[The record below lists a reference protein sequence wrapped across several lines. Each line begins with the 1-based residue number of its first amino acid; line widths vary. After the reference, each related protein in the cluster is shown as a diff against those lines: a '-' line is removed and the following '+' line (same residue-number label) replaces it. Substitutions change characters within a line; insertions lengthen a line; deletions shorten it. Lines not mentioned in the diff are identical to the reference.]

1 VSRTKSVG
9 LMLLLMIPGAGV
21 PMPGSAEAA
30 PPELSAGTVVGIP
43 DRASVTV
50 PVGAEEI
57 LANGDV
63 VVHPL
68 AATAV
73 DGTTF
78 NLTGPLTAPTTRNPD
93 GSVPLEL
100 QVTGAGVTK
109 VFNLNALPP
118 DATHTSWRWSRAPD
132 TDLVAGHSDAFVG
145 TRLSNLSLDMAHAAA
160 APRVRATTD
169 LPAVAPRV
177 TVEMRRS
184 ASEPAAA
191 PRSGE
196 FRAAPAE
203 SGMNCN
209 SSTWTARYPAD

>member
-1 VSRTKSVG
+1 V
-9 LMLLLMIPGAGV
+9 
-21 PMPGSAEAA
+21 
-30 PPELSAGTVVGIP
+30 
-43 DRASVTV
+43 
-50 PVGAEEI
+50 
-57 LANGDV
+57 
-63 VVHPL
+63 
-68 AATAV
+68 
-73 DGTTF
+73 
-78 NLTGPLTAPTTRNPD
+78 
-93 GSVPLEL
+93 
-100 QVTGAGVTK
+100 
-109 VFNLNALPP
+109 NALPP

>member
-1 VSRTKSVG
+1 
-9 LMLLLMIPGAGV
+9 MLLLMIPGAGV

-50 PVGAEEI
+50 TVGAEEI
-57 LANGDV
+57 RANGDV

-78 NLTGPLTAPTTRNPD
+78 NLTSALTAPATRNPD

-109 VFNLNALPP
+109 VFNVNALPP
-118 DATHTSWRWSRAPD
+118 DGTHTSWRWSRAPD
-132 TDLVAGHSDAFVG
+132 TDLVSGHSGAVVG

-160 APRVRATTD
+160 APTVRATTD

-177 TVEMRRS
+177 TAEMRRS
-184 ASEPAAA
+184 ATVAAAA
-191 PRSGE
+191 PRSGAL
-196 FRAAPAE
+196 RAV
-203 SGMNCN
+203 
-209 SSTWTARYPAD
+209 TAD

>member
-1 VSRTKSVG
+1 
-9 LMLLLMIPGAGV
+9 MLLLMIPSAGV
-21 PMPGSAEAA
+21 PMSGGAEAA

-78 NLTGPLTAPTTRNPD
+78 KPD
-93 GSVPLEL
+93 RSTDCADDSEPRRFRPARAASDRCRSDE
-100 QVTGAGVTK
+100 GV
-109 VFNLNALPP
+109 NALPP
-118 DATHTSWRWSRAPD
+118 DATPTSWRWSRAPD

-177 TVEMRRS
+177 PSRC
-184 ASEPAAA
+184 AAV
-191 PRSGE
+191 PRSPQARRG
-196 FRAAPAE
+196 RVS
-203 SGMNCN
+203 SGRRPRNQ
-209 SSTWTARYPAD
+209 A